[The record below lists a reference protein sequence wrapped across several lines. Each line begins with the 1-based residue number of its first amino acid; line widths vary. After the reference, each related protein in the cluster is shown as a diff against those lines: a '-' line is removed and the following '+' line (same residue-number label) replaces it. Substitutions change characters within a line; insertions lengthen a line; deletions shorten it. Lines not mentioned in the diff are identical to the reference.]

1 METYIKGDGMLKKL
15 RKYLRFLIPY
25 EMIIFTDINK
35 AVSFRNELLGL
46 GYIAYIKACDC
57 KIVLRYK

>member
-1 METYIKGDGMLKKL
+1 MIRYKL
-15 RKYLRFLIPY
+15 RKLCRIFIPY

-46 GYIAYIKACDC
+46 GYIAYLKACDG